1 LFFLEDCCQKQKLF
15 CFWQHPNQCF
25 FSVSKQSEAET
36 NSETETESGRM
47 AVPAPQATETIA

>member
-1 LFFLEDCCQKQKLF
+1 LSETETILFLATSQ
-15 CFWQHPNQCF
+15 QCF

-36 NSETETESGRM
+36 NSETETESRRM